1 MMTVS
6 RSETTTMNRTS
17 FLRSTAAMVVAM
29 LATAAAWAASPARPN
44 VVLILTDNLGYA
56 DLGCYGARDIRTPH
70 IDRLASEGVR
80 FTQFYSNGPECTPAR
95 AALLTGRYQ
104 HRVGGLECAIG
115 IGNVGRYEDAIRLA
129 KQHDLGLPASEMTI
143 VRLLKQAGYQ
153 CVGFG
158 KWHLGYEKKFMP
170 TVHGFDYYLGLLSG
184 CQDYFYH
191 RDPSGA
197 PVLFENDHVVTRE
210 GYTTDLFTD
219 KAVEFITKQGR
230 KKPFFL
236 YLPYNAPS
244 APFQDPRKKPPAPIP
259 PGPWTS
265 PAWQNGTRET
275 LEAIIE
281 RLDDGVGRV
290 LRSLEDAQVAD
301 NTLVVFANDNGAYP
315 IAASNAPL
323 RGHAH
328 ELFEGGIRVA
338 CIARWPGQL
347 PKGLVCDRLAMM
359 FDLTRS
365 IASATNVK
373 PPSDQP
379 FDGIDILGDIARQ
392 RPEPG
397 RTLFWRA
404 KRGHTTWG
412 AERPA
417 TPQPDRIW
425 RAVRQGPLKY
435 VSRQDGDQL
444 EEHLFDIP
452 GDISEKNNLMASRP
466 GDAQRLKALLADWE
480 REVRPRR

>member
-1 MMTVS
+1 MSKAMRNYWRV
-6 RSETTTMNRTS
+6 
-17 FLRSTAAMVVAM
+17 AMVVVL
-29 LATAAAWAASPARPN
+29 LATTSAWAASPPRLN
-44 VVLILTDNLGYA
+44 VVFILTDNLGYA
-56 DLGCYGARDIRTPH
+56 DLGCYGARDIRTPN

-80 FTQFYSNGPECTPAR
+80 FTQFYSNAPDCTPSR
-95 AALLTGRYQ
+95 TALLTGRYQ

-129 KQHDLGLPASEMTI
+129 KQHDLGLPASETTI

-158 KWHLGYEKKFMP
+158 KWHLGYEKKFLP
-170 TVHGFDYYLGLLSG
+170 PAHGFDYYLGLLSG
-184 CQDYFYH
+184 CEDYFYH

-197 PVLFENDHVVTRE
+197 PVLFENNQVVTRE

-219 KAVEFITKQGR
+219 KAVEFITAQGR

-244 APFQDPRKKPPAPIP
+244 APFQHPRRKPPAPIP

-275 LEAIIE
+275 LAAIIE
-281 RLDDGVGRV
+281 RLDHGIGRV
-290 LRSLEDAQVAD
+290 LRSLEDAKLAD
-301 NTLVVFANDNGAYP
+301 NTLVIFTNDNGAYP

-323 RGHAH
+323 RGNAH

-338 CIARWPGQL
+338 CIARWPGRL
-347 PKGLVCDRLAMM
+347 PKGLVCDRLTMM

-365 IASATNVK
+365 IASATGVK
-373 PPSDQP
+373 PPPEQP
-379 FDGIDILGDIARQ
+379 FDGIDILDDIVRQ
-392 RPEPG
+392 RPEPA

-412 AERPA
+412 AERPT

-435 VSRQDGDQL
+435 ISRQDGDQL
-444 EEHLFDIP
+444 EEYLFDIP
-452 GDISEKNNLMASRP
+452 SDVSEKNNLMASRP
-466 GDAQRLKALLADWE
+466 RDAQRLKALLADWE
-480 REVRPRR
+480 REVHPKR